1 MPDMAANTGCQA
13 IFHQSMQKAMPM
25 IANFLAPGDR
35 LRLVMAHPAYRLGEA
50 LAAARPGFGWQMA
63 RDVETML
70 DLARTADAMIISGLW
85 RDELLTA
92 APHLR
97 FVQSISAGVNHF
109 PLEAMRARGIRLA
122 SAQGV
127 NSGAVAEHALAMML
141 ALSRHLH
148 LARDR
153 QRARTWRP
161 MIGTPALRERELAGL
176 TLLIVGLGG
185 IGRKLA
191 GFAKALGMTVL
202 ATKREMSGAH
212 AAVDR
217 LVPAGDLLSVLPQAD
232 IIALTCPLTPETNG
246 IINAN
251 AFAAM
256 KEGAVLIN
264 VARGKVVVEEAMIAA
279 LQTGRL
285 SAAGLDCVD
294 IEPLPAASPLWAF
307 DNVLITP
314 HSAGET
320 RSYEARVI
328 DLFLDNVD
336 RLMRGETRLRNEV
349 I

>member
-1 MPDMAANTGCQA
+1 
-13 IFHQSMQKAMPM
+13 
-25 IANFLAPGDR
+25 
-35 LRLVMAHPAYRLGEA
+35 MAHPAYRLGDA
-50 LAAARPGFGWQMA
+50 LDAARPGFSWQMA

-70 DLARTADAMIISGLW
+70 AMAGEADAMIVSGLW
-85 RDELLTA
+85 RDELLTS

-109 PLEAMRARGIRLA
+109 PVEAMRARGMRLA

-127 NSGAVAEHALAMML
+127 NSGAVAEHALALML

-153 QRARTWRP
+153 QQEKIWRP
-161 MIGTPALRERELAGL
+161 MIGNPAIRERELAGL

-191 GFAKALGMTVL
+191 GFAKALGMSVL
-202 ATKREMSGAH
+202 ATKRDVSDVN
-212 AAVDR
+212 AAVDQV
-217 LVPAGDLLSVLPQAD
+217 VPAGDLLSVLPQAD
-232 IIALTCPLTPETNG
+232 IVVLTCPLTPETTG
-246 IINAN
+246 IINGE
-251 AFAAM
+251 AFIAM

-264 VARGKVVVEEAMIAA
+264 VARGKVVVEEAMITA
-279 LQTGRL
+279 LRTGKL

-294 IEPLPAASPLWAF
+294 VEPLPATSPLWAF

-320 RSYEARVI
+320 RSYEAGVI
-328 DLFLDNVD
+328 DLFLDNFD
-336 RLMRGETRLRNEV
+336 RLMRGETRLRNEIV
-349 I
+349 

>member
-1 MPDMAANTGCQA
+1 MTANLFPCA
-13 IFHQSMQKAMPM
+13 
-25 IANFLAPGDR
+25 DR
-35 LRLVMAHPAYRLGEA
+35 LRLVMAHPAYQLGEA
-50 LAAARPGFGWQMA
+50 LDAARPGFVWQMA

-70 DLARTADAMIISGLW
+70 DMAREADAMIVSGLW

-97 FVQSISAGVNHF
+97 FIQSISAGVNHF
-109 PLEAMRARGIRLA
+109 PLAAMRARGIRLA

-127 NSGAVAEHALAMML
+127 NSGAVAEHALALML

-153 QRARTWRP
+153 QQAKTWRP
-161 MIGTPALRERELAGL
+161 MIGNPAIRERELAGL

-185 IGRKLA
+185 IGCKLA
-191 GFAKALGMTVL
+191 GFTKALGMRVL
-202 ATKREMSGAH
+202 ATKRDVSDVN
-212 AAVDR
+212 AAVDQV
-217 LVPAGDLLSVLPQAD
+217 VPAGDLLSVLPQAD
-232 IIALTCPLTPETNG
+232 IVALTCPLTPETTG
-246 IINAN
+246 IINAE
-251 AFAAM
+251 AFMAM

-264 VARGKVVVEEAMIAA
+264 VARGKVVVEEAMITA
-279 LQTGRL
+279 LRAGKL

-294 IEPLPAASPLWAF
+294 IEPLPATSPLWAF

>member
-1 MPDMAANTGCQA
+1 MTTSILPALE
-13 IFHQSMQKAMPM
+13 K
-25 IANFLAPGDR
+25 
-35 LRLVMAHPAYRLGEA
+35 LRIVMAHPAYQLGAA
-50 LAAARPGFGWQMA
+50 LDRACPGLAWHMA
-63 RDVETML
+63 RDSAAML
-70 DLARTADAMIISGLW
+70 VMAGTADVMVVSGLW
-85 RDELLTA
+85 RDELLTS
-92 APHLR
+92 APCLR

-109 PLEAMRARGIRLA
+109 PLAAMRGRGIRLA

-127 NSGAVAEHALAMML
+127 NSGAVAEHALALML

-153 QRARTWRP
+153 QHGKFWRP
-161 MIGTPALRERELAGL
+161 MIGNPAIRERELAGL

-191 GFAKALGMTVL
+191 GFAKALGMKVL
-202 ATKREMSGAH
+202 ATKRDVTEGNAPADHVVAPSG
-212 AAVDR
+212 
-217 LVPAGDLLSVLPQAD
+217 LLSVLPQAD
-232 IIALTCPLTPETNG
+232 IVALTCPLTPETTG
-246 IINAN
+246 LINAE

-279 LQTGRL
+279 LQSGRL

-294 IEPLPAASPLWAF
+294 VEPLPTASPLWGF
-307 DNVLITP
+307 DNVIITP

-320 RSYEARVI
+320 RHYEAGVI
-328 DLFLDNVD
+328 ALLLDNLD
-336 RLMRGETRLRNEV
+336 RLWRGETRLRNEV